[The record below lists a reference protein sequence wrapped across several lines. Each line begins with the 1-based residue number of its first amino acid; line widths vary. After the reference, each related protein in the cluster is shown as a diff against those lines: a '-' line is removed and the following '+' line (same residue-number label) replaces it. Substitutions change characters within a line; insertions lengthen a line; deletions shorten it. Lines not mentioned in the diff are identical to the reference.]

1 MKNTSVVRCLAAAGA
16 ATLLAVGAVLAA
28 DVPWTFVG
36 DDTRASASA
45 ATSATPAAPFV
56 SWTYD
61 FDGDISPAKPFSSFS
76 PGFVLFVR

>member
-36 DDTRASASA
+36 DDTRAPASA

>member
-1 MKNTSVVRCLAAAGA
+1 MSA
-16 ATLLAVGAVLAA
+16 LLAVGAVFAA

-36 DDTRASASA
+36 DDTRAPASV

-61 FDGDISPAKPFSSFS
+61 FDDDISPAKPFSSFS
-76 PGFVLFVR
+76 PGFVFFVR